1 MVALRWDDHD
11 RLHRLARL
19 TMLATVVCDP
29 AVLDRARHD
38 VKKTL
43 SDLLTLA

>member
-1 MVALRWDDHD
+1 MKPDYSEQAAAV
-11 RLHRLARL
+11 
-19 TMLATVVCDP
+19 LATVLSDP